1 MPAHPAIDVDRW
13 MDHDEVQPTQ
23 ARSFRGFLSVT
34 KEAPRRFIRFAST
47 TPGRLT
53 IVSFILIVAILA
65 AGGAMVFSSEQRREK
80 LDTLISQTEPL
91 SNASQELFNAL
102 SEADSIATTSFLK
115 QNDSDVASREQFLRA
130 TQRASEAVIHAG
142 HGIDEI
148 SSDDMQLVLAIQ
160 NNLPN
165 YVQLVST
172 AQTNDRLRNP
182 VGVAY
187 LTQGSELMQQQM
199 LPAAQQLHE
208 RTSRKVTDERQS
220 LVTPLWFPL
229 SGLIA
234 AVGFLLL
241 AQLWLAALTNR
252 RLNLGYVVATVLMVF
267 ATLWASASAAV
278 TWMGTDDASN
288 NSATSLSKLTQVRI
302 AVQQARTNEALGL
315 VQRDYSDQRHQQF
328 VNSVKTIDATLLD
341 IRDDVANPRR
351 VDNARESLR
360 GWDNA
365 HALMVADLRNGEYG
379 NAIRTALGDYRLTPG
394 ARSSEYSTVNF
405 KILDE
410 QLQALISDNRSRLQN
425 SLIDGSVAAGRIT
438 NLVLSLTILAAV
450 SCFLGTRPR
459 LQEFL

>member
-1 MPAHPAIDVDRW
+1 MPAQTAIDVDRW
-13 MDHDEVQPTQ
+13 MDRDEVPPTQ
-23 ARSFRGFLSVT
+23 ARTFRGIWSVT
-34 KEAPRRFIRFAST
+34 KEAPRRFVHFALT
-47 TPGRLT
+47 TPGKLT

-91 SNASQELFNAL
+91 ANASQELFNAL

-115 QNDSDVASREQFLRA
+115 QNDSDAVAREKFMDA
-130 TQRASEAVIHAG
+130 TERASEAVIHAS

-148 SSDDMQLVLAIQ
+148 TSDDMQLILAIQ

-187 LTQGSELMQQQM
+187 LTQGSDLMQRQM

-208 RTSRKVTDERQS
+208 RTSKKVTDERQS

-267 ATLWASASAAV
+267 ATLWASVSAAA

-288 NSATSLSKLTQVRI
+288 KSASTLSKLTQVRI

-328 VNSVKTIDATLLD
+328 VSSVKNIDSTLLD
-341 IRDDVANPRR
+341 LRQDVANPRR

-379 NAIRTALGDYRLTPG
+379 KAIKTALGDYRLTPG
-394 ARSSEYSTVNF
+394 AKSSEYSTVNF

-410 QLQALISDNRSRLQN
+410 QLQALITDNRTRLQN
-425 SLIDGSVAAGRIT
+425 GLVDGSVAAGRIT
-438 NLVLSLTILAAV
+438 NLVLSLTILAAI